1 MNELIRARIRL
12 GESLSV
18 PTEDIG
24 SQVRNGVGAFMSQY
38 ASHVGM
44 LEDFVK
50 GELGK
55 RNSQNGVEDIP

>member
-1 MNELIRARIRL
+1 M
-12 GESLSV
+12 

-24 SQVRNGVGAFMSQY
+24 SQVRNGVGVFMSQY
-38 ASHVGM
+38 ATHVLM

-55 RNSQNGVEDIP
+55 RNSQSGVEDVPE